1 MLLFFDSEY
10 LLNEQTGIMFKKRKF
25 IIDDK
30 IVKETLSD
38 VQLQYVTGMYKT
50 IWLHNL
56 FAHQTFLI
64 KIPRKNF

>member
-25 IIDDK
+25 IMDDK

-50 IWLHNL
+50 I
-56 FAHQTFLI
+56 
-64 KIPRKNF
+64 